1 MEEYE
6 NQLDQCEFDREIEFE
21 QDDDENSTKFD
32 EDENRIFTSTQFDNE
47 FQQKSQ
53 QIMKSQ
59 QGRYIDS
66 FAYPDKL
73 YMRTAKKRPNWDDV
87 DYIKFDEMKLGDH
100 REQQSILLSPLLRL
114 PDLS

>member
-47 FQQKSQ
+47 F
-53 QIMKSQ
+53 
-59 QGRYIDS
+59 
-66 FAYPDKL
+66 
-73 YMRTAKKRPNWDDV
+73 
-87 DYIKFDEMKLGDH
+87 
-100 REQQSILLSPLLRL
+100 
-114 PDLS
+114 